1 MRRLAGT
8 SYLLQ
13 SACVVRETFPHQ
25 ESRPCVNCLTCPE
38 HYVVKRGPV
47 CSHHCDITGG
57 QIPHED
63 LTDRVSCY
71 RDGRVYRVQMA
82 PRCPLN
88 LRKGEGARMALASTV
103 KIALKR
109 GKAKALVAG

>member
-25 ESRPCVNCLTCPE
+25 ESRPWVNCLTSSE
-38 HYVVKRGPV
+38 HYVVKRGPA
-47 CSHHCDITGG
+47 CSHHCAVTGG
-57 QIPHED
+57 EVPHED
-63 LTDRVSCY
+63 LADRVSRY
-71 RDGRVYRVQMA
+71 RDGRVYRVSPA

-103 KIALKR
+103 KIAMKR